1 MTINGSRI
9 KFKKDN
15 SSRLSFQK
23 PADIS
28 NMKIKIEYITPKY
41 VKIIRAVSLGVI
53 LLLCIGFIF
62 NEFSIIKGYS
72 VKYD

>member
-23 PADIS
+23 PADIN

-53 LLLCIGFIF
+53 LLLCIGLIF